1 MLSAHFTRFCASW
14 LRWVRRSPRRQARFR
29 HPLSARPRRSL
40 NVHSPRTARKIARN
54 GAPRLAY
61 ALLLSSSPVLG
72 SAFTGNALLR
82 SAVVTRRPAES
93 GQDRFGLFPFDEFF
107 AECFRS
113 PRAAREGRG
122 NPQFFTSH
130 RHRRPCYPGPKSTA
144 HSCSP
149 KYSLI
154 DTKKFHQKTLKSK
167 KIAVRSDFR
176 HRDCGPPEMKV
187 AQRAGHSRPDFNPG
201 TKAALLAQ
209 ASEVT
214 AWRVGRGL
222 ETHDAT
228 G

>member
-1 MLSAHFTRFCASW
+1 MFTRRGLPA
-14 LRWVRRSPRRQARFR
+14 RSRVMEPRG
-29 HPLSARPRRSL
+29 
-40 NVHSPRTARKIARN
+40 SPT
-54 GAPRLAY
+54 

-82 SAVVTRRPAES
+82 SAVAVLPNRVRTGSAFS
-93 GQDRFGLFPFDEFF
+93 
-107 AECFRS
+107 RS
-113 PRAAREGRG
+113 MNSSLLVFVRLEPREGRR

-149 KYSLI
+149 KYSPI

-176 HRDCGPPEMKV
+176 HRDCGPPETKV

-201 TKAALLAQ
+201 TKLHW
-209 ASEVT
+209 SP
-214 AWRVGRGL
+214 RRPR
-222 ETHDAT
+222 
-228 G
+228 